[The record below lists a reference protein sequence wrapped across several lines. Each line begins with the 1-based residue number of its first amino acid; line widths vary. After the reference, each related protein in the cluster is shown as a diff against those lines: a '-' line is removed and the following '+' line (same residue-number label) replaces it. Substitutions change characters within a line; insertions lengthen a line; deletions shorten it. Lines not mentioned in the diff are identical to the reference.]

1 MTPAEMR
8 ALFLLDPQV
17 AFLNHGSFG
26 ACPAPVFAAY
36 QNWQRELERQPVE
49 FLGRRAAPLLAEARA
64 QLAAYVG
71 AAANDVVFFPNPTT
85 AMNMVVRSLELQSGD
100 EILTTDHEYGA
111 LDRTWRFVCAQNGAH
126 YINRPVALP
135 VGSHAACADDFFA
148 GVTARTRVIFISH
161 ISSPTAL
168 VFPVAEICRR
178 ARERG
183 ILSIVDGAHAPGH
196 VALNL
201 EQLGADIY
209 TGACHKWMC
218 APKGAAF
225 LYARP
230 ALQAQLDPL
239 VVSWGYGAE
248 HPGVSQYID
257 YHEWQGTRDLAAF
270 LTVPDAIRFQQA
282 HNWAAVSAECRKLAH
297 KTLAQINALTGLAP
311 LCADSVQWLG
321 QMVAARLPAVD
332 IKRLQA
338 RLYGRHKV
346 EVPLV
351 SWNGQAF
358 IRVSV
363 QAYNTT
369 GDIERLLQ
377 ALRTELAES

>member
-8 ALFLLDPQV
+8 TLFLLDPEV

-85 AMNMVVRSLELQSGD
+85 AMNMVVRSLQLQRGD

-135 VGSHAACADDFFA
+135 VGSHAACVDDFFG

-183 ILSIVDGAHAPGH
+183 ILTIVDGAHAPGH

-230 ALQAQLDPL
+230 AMQAQLDPL
-239 VVSWGYGAE
+239 VVSWGYAAE
-248 HPGVSQYID
+248 QPGVSQYID
-257 YHEWQGTRDLAAF
+257 YHELQGTRDLAAF
-270 LTVPDAIRFQQA
+270 LTVPDAIRFQQT

-351 SWNGQAF
+351 AWNSQAF

-363 QAYNTT
+363 QAYNTA

>member
-1 MTPAEMR
+1 MTPADMR
-8 ALFLLDPQV
+8 ALFLLDPEV

-36 QNWQRELERQPVE
+36 QSWQRELERQPVE

-71 AAANDVVFFPNPTT
+71 AAANDIVFFPNPTT
-85 AMNMVVRSLELQSGD
+85 AINMVVRSLQLQRGD
-100 EILTTDHEYGA
+100 EILTTDHECGA
-111 LDRTWRFVCAQNGAH
+111 LDRTWRFSCAQNGAH

-135 VGSHAACADDFFA
+135 VGSHAACVDDFFA

-183 ILSIVDGAHAPGH
+183 IISIVDGAHAPGH

-230 ALQAQLDPL
+230 AMQAQLDPL
-239 VVSWGYGAE
+239 VVSWGYAAE
-248 HPGVSQYID
+248 QPGVSQYID

-270 LTVPDAIRFQQA
+270 LTVPDAIRFQEA
-282 HNWAAVSAECRKLAH
+282 HNWASVSAECRKSAH

-311 LCADSVQWLG
+311 LCADNGQWLG

-338 RLYGRHKV
+338 RLYARHKV

-351 SWNGQAF
+351 AWNGQAL

-363 QAYNTT
+363 QAYNTA
-369 GDIERLLQ
+369 GDTERLLQ
-377 ALRTELAES
+377 ALRTELAEN

>member
-1 MTPAEMR
+1 MTPADMR
-8 ALFLLDPQV
+8 ALFLLDPEV

-85 AMNMVVRSLELQSGD
+85 AINMVVRSLQLQRGD

-111 LDRTWRFVCAQNGAH
+111 LDRTWRFSCAQNGAH

-135 VGSHAACADDFFA
+135 VGSHAACVDDFFA

-183 ILSIVDGAHAPGH
+183 IISIVDGAHAPGH

-230 ALQAQLDPL
+230 AMQAQLDPL
-239 VVSWGYGAE
+239 VVSWGYAAE
-248 HPGVSQYID
+248 QPGVSQYID

-270 LTVPDAIRFQQA
+270 LTVPDAIRFQEA
-282 HNWAAVSAECRKLAH
+282 HNWASVSAECRKSAH

-311 LCADSVQWLG
+311 LCADNGQWLG

-338 RLYGRHKV
+338 RLYARHKV

-351 SWNGQAF
+351 AWNGQAL

-363 QAYNTT
+363 QAYNTA
-369 GDIERLLQ
+369 GDTERLLQ
-377 ALRTELAES
+377 ALRTELAEN

>member
-8 ALFLLDPQV
+8 ALFLLDPEV

-85 AMNMVVRSLELQSGD
+85 AMNMVVRSLQLQRGD

-111 LDRTWRFVCAQNGAH
+111 LDRTWRFICAQNGAH

-135 VGSHAACADDFFA
+135 VGSHAACVDDFFG

-183 ILSIVDGAHAPGH
+183 ILTIVDGAHAPGH

-230 ALQAQLDPL
+230 AMQAQLDPL
-239 VVSWGYGAE
+239 VVSWGYAAE
-248 HPGVSQYID
+248 QPGVSQYID

-270 LTVPDAIRFQQA
+270 LTVPDAIRFQQT

-351 SWNGQAF
+351 AWNSQAF

-363 QAYNTT
+363 QAYNTA

>member
-1 MTPAEMR
+1 MTPANMR
-8 ALFLLDPQV
+8 ARFLLDPEV

-85 AMNMVVRSLELQSGD
+85 AINMVVRSLQLQRGD

-111 LDRTWRFVCAQNGAH
+111 LDRTWRFSCAQNGAH

-135 VGSHAACADDFFA
+135 VGSHAACVDDFFA

-183 ILSIVDGAHAPGH
+183 IISIVDGAHAPGH

-230 ALQAQLDPL
+230 AMQAQLDPL
-239 VVSWGYGAE
+239 VVSWGYAAE
-248 HPGVSQYID
+248 QPGVSQYID

-270 LTVPDAIRFQQA
+270 LTVPDAIRFQEA
-282 HNWAAVSAECRKLAH
+282 HNWASVSAECRKSAH

-311 LCADSVQWLG
+311 LCADNGQWLG

-338 RLYGRHKV
+338 RLYARHKV

-351 SWNGQAF
+351 AWNGQAL

-363 QAYNTT
+363 QAYNTA
-369 GDIERLLQ
+369 GDTERLLQ
-377 ALRTELAES
+377 ALRTELAEN

>member
-1 MTPAEMR
+1 
-8 ALFLLDPQV
+8 
-17 AFLNHGSFG
+17 
-26 ACPAPVFAAY
+26 
-36 QNWQRELERQPVE
+36 
-49 FLGRRAAPLLAEARA
+49 
-64 QLAAYVG
+64 
-71 AAANDVVFFPNPTT
+71 
-85 AMNMVVRSLELQSGD
+85 MNMVVRSLELQSGD

-239 VVSWGYGAE
+239 VVSWGYAAE
-248 HPGVSQYID
+248 QPGVSQYID